1 MKYTFIHSNAYV
13 AIDFMFQIFGE
24 KKKKKSADFA
34 RKRDALVVVDILV
47 ETCICTLNKLIKSL
61 C

>member
-24 KKKKKSADFA
+24 KKKKKNQQ
-34 RKRDALVVVDILV
+34 ILQ
-47 ETCICTLNKLIKSL
+47 EREMLSW
-61 C
+61 